1 MAAECCA
8 GAVIRMLVVAH
19 RVPCRQSVRHSS
31 SPSCGYLAVIPIPGL
46 PKWGMYRRTGAEP
59 ALPEPQN
66 CIKRRACAPGQRRAE
81 PHLLC
86 GGQSA
91 ECLADLLGAARLSD
105 IRQFRLFLAHDVRNL
120 LQNLS
125 FGVSEAANPALA
137 GPYMRL
143 GGQRRDIQN
152 ARHSSLSGCWC
163 ANPPLVEAQVRWR
176 GLGLSKTISW
186 KALGGSLSCLGGS
199 WRA

>member
-31 SPSCGYLAVIPIPGL
+31 SPPRGYLAVIAYPGL

-81 PHLLC
+81 PLSFPL
-86 GGQSA
+86 SKSE
-91 ECLADLLGAARLSD
+91 ECIVDLLSEPQRLQQRRTCAPTCAAISCSVELLLSD
-105 IRQFRLFLAHDVRNL
+105 
-120 LQNLS
+120 LQHSGL
-125 FGVSEAANPALA
+125 
-137 GPYMRL
+137 
-143 GGQRRDIQN
+143 RR
-152 ARHSSLSGCWC
+152 
-163 ANPPLVEAQVRWR
+163 
-176 GLGLSKTISW
+176 
-186 KALGGSLSCLGGS
+186 
-199 WRA
+199 